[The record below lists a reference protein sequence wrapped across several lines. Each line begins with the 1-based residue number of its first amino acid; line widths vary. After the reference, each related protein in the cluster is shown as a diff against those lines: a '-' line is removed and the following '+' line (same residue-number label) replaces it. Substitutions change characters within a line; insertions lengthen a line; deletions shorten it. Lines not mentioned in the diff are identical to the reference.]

1 MSKTKK
7 HRTAEKK
14 VYTSPGSLIYV
25 GKETVT
31 KATAQ
36 LIQYN
41 EQTLQ
46 EKRIFKFVEL
56 QPFEK
61 DIDFTAWLN
70 VDGLHDIKAVESF
83 GKTLK
88 LHPLILEDILNTEQ
102 KPKLEHYGNHH
113 IFLVMKVLRYNAL
126 EHRIESEH
134 LAMVLGENYVASFQ
148 ESDSGNVFSPVED
161 RLKASIGKTRRNSA
175 DYLFYSLCDVIVDG
189 YFVLM
194 DELSDQLEDLEM
206 SVIENPKPS
215 DQKALYAYRRELLT
229 IRKAVAPLRDTFSA
243 LIRDDSS
250 LIRDSSNVYFRDI
263 YDHVLQ
269 VLEIID
275 THREMLEN
283 IQNIYLNSL
292 SQKMNSVMKTLTV
305 FTAIFMPLTF
315 IVGIYGMN
323 FDIMPELRNPNGYYY
338 TLGCMGFLGL
348 ILWVYF
354 KWKKYM

>member
-1 MSKTKK
+1 MSKSKK

-14 VYTSPGSLIYV
+14 VFTSPGSLIYV
-25 GKETVT
+25 GKDITQ
-31 KATAQ
+31 KATAK
-36 LIQYN
+36 LLQYN
-41 EQTLQ
+41 EAAIQ
-46 EKRIFKFVEL
+46 EKNILKFS
-56 QPFEK
+56 
-61 DIDFTAWLN
+61 DFQIPDAGSGFIEWLN
-70 VDGLHDIKAVESF
+70 IDGLHDIRAVESF

-88 LHPLILEDILNTEQ
+88 LHPLVLEDVLNTEQ
-102 KPKLEHYGNHH
+102 KPKLEHFGNHH
-113 IFLVMKVLRYNAL
+113 IFMVMKVLNYNVL
-126 EHRIESEH
+126 EHKIEAEH
-134 LAMVLGENYVASFQ
+134 VALILGDNYVASFQ
-148 ESDSGNVFSPVED
+148 EGNSADVFSPVEG

-175 DYLFYSLCDVIVDG
+175 DYLFYSLCDVIVDS

-194 DELSDQLEDLEM
+194 EELSDNLEDLEM

-229 IRKAVAPLRDTFSA
+229 IRKAVSPLRDTFSA
-243 LIRDDSS
+243 LVRDDSP
-250 LIRDSSNVYFRDI
+250 LIKDSSNVYFRDI

-323 FDIMPELRNPNGYYY
+323 FENMPELRNPNGYYY
-338 TLGCMGFLGL
+338 TLGGMAFLGL